1 MYKVGYI
8 REVKEK
14 EKTVYNLVYKI
25 FIHKR
30 DAESFIERI
39 QKRFV
44 SVKYTNQVSASV

>member
-1 MYKVGYI
+1 MYKVDYI
-8 REVKEK
+8 TEVRKND
-14 EKTVYNLVYKI
+14 KTVYSLVYKM

-44 SVKYTNQVSASV
+44 SVKYTNQVTAIV

>member
-8 REVKEK
+8 REVKENNK
-14 EKTVYNLVYKI
+14 IVYNLVYKI

-44 SVKYTNQVSASV
+44 SVKYINQVSAIV

>member
-1 MYKVGYI
+1 MYKVDYI
-8 REVKEK
+8 REVKEND
-14 EKTVYNLVYKI
+14 KTVYNLVYKM

-44 SVKYTNQVSASV
+44 SVKYTNQVSTSV